1 VIKTGREDFGDD
13 LTDGILAVDGAR
25 FLLNIVRRGV
35 KGIKYFHLRNALLTL
50 VDGLRAFIK
59 RRL

>member
-1 VIKTGREDFGDD
+1 MIKTGREDFGDD
-13 LTDGILAVDGAR
+13 LTDGNLAVDGAR

-35 KGIKYFHLRNALLTL
+35 KIIKYFHLRNVLLNL